1 MLAQLTFKRDLKEG
15 KKTRDAKCMKKTQ
28 QYATLSLAMELISPP
43 EDNENEDLEDED
55 PTEIARQTR
64 EERLLAARR

>member
-1 MLAQLTFKRDLKEG
+1 
-15 KKTRDAKCMKKTQ
+15 MKKTQ